1 MSTVR
6 EQTCCFTGHRELPV
20 WGREELAAKL
30 EDTIT
35 GLIDRGI
42 RFYGAGGARGW
53 DTLAAQTVLRLKGRY
68 PHIKLILVFPCRTQ
82 TRGWPAA
89 DVQEY
94 ERIKALADKVVYTSQ
109 AYTRG
114 CMHKRNRHLVDNS
127 SVCVCYLNRESGG
140 TAYTVDYAKQ
150 QGLEIINLAR

>member
-1 MSTVR
+1 MR

-20 WGREELAAKL
+20 WGREQLAEKL

-53 DTLAAQTVLRLKGRY
+53 DTLAAQTVLRLKGRF

-82 TRGWPAA
+82 TKGWPAA
-89 DVQEY
+89 DVAEY

-109 AYTRG
+109 EYTRG
-114 CMHKRNRHLVDNS
+114 CMHKRNRHLVDHS
-127 SVCVCYLNRESGG
+127 SVCVCYLTKKDGG
-140 TAYTVDYAKQ
+140 TAYTVDYAER
-150 QGLEIINLAR
+150 QGLEVINLS